1 MQQTTIQLH
10 LTQRLLQLGFSSR
23 RQTDDRSS
31 DSQTTFSGG
40 RINHMVGM
48 HLQADEGGEGEGG
61 AGEVGAAAG
70 GLPAAA
76 H

>member
-1 MQQTTIQLH
+1 MQVQQTTIEVH
-10 LTQRLLQLGFSSR
+10 LPQRLQLGH
-23 RQTDDRSS
+23 RQTDDQHS
-31 DSQTTFSGG
+31 DSQTTFPGSWI
-40 RINHMVGM
+40 RRMVGM
-48 HLQADEGGEGEGG
+48 HFQVDEGAEGGEGE

>member
-10 LTQRLLQLGFSSR
+10 LTQRLLHLGFTSR

-40 RINHMVGM
+40 WIRRNVGM
-48 HLQADEGGEGEGG
+48 HLQVGEGGEGGEGG
-61 AGEVGAAAG
+61 AGEVGAAG